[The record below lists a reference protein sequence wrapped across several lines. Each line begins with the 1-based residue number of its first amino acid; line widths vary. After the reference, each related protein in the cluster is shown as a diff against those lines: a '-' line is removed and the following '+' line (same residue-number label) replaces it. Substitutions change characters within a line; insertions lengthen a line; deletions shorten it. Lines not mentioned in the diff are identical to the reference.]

1 MSLLDSLGLSKLTG
15 QNQLQSNQSGF
26 QRAQQYNNSQLSGQM
41 GQSIA
46 QQQYNQQLYN
56 QAVMMKNRPR
66 WIFDGV
72 ECNGP
77 REMADIIW
85 ANDCPEKTHF
95 LLKYE

>member
-1 MSLLDSLGLSKLTG
+1 MSLLDSLGLGGLMG
-15 QNQLQSNQSGF
+15 QNQIQSNQGGF
-26 QRAQQYNNSQLSGQM
+26 QRAQQYNNSQLGAQM
-41 GQSIA
+41 NQS
-46 QQQYNQQLYN
+46 YLHQQLYK
-56 QAVMMKNRPR
+56 QAIMMKNRPR